1 MKYISANEQET
12 AAIAEKLS
20 RSLKPGDII
29 FLRGN
34 LGTGKTVFARALIRA
49 LTGDP
54 ALDVPSPTFTLVQT
68 YNTQNAVLWH
78 FDLYRI
84 KGPKEVYELGWEE
97 AITEGLCLVEWPERL
112 DFLAPA
118 DRLEIGFMPLA
129 DDPNRRE
136 ITVIPYGKMRDRDE
150 LQA

>member
-84 KGPKEVYELGWEE
+84 KGPEEVYELGWEE

-118 DRLEIGFMPLA
+118 DRLEIGFMPLV